1 MSYTFENSCL
11 ASNSE
16 LELFS
21 NHPTQACIEE
31 GMHVEHIPTSSV
43 QDDSPIKFFVSGDSN
58 YYMDLKSSYLHLEIK
73 ITKADGSNIDDDAE
87 VAPINLIGQTLFQQI
102 DVSLND
108 VIITDSSNLYHY
120 RAMIE
125 TLLSYS
131 DESKQSQLTMS
142 MFAKDTANAME
153 ARNDS
158 NKGFVERKRLT
169 EKSKTVQLIG
179 KIHSDIFFQNRYL
192 LNGVDLKLT
201 LIKNSDKL
209 ILMSGGASGFKLKI
223 INASFFVRKVKINDG
238 IQMKHIEMLEKE
250 LKPALYPIRRVTM
263 KSFNIPSGSLSCN
276 EENLFNGI
284 LPKRIFIGMVDA
296 RSFEGNFEYN
306 PFNFKHKNLKYC
318 SLLVDG
324 KMVPQKPFFTDFSND
339 QFLRSY
345 FSLIEG
351 TGKAFKDV
359 GIGIDRTEYA
369 HGYSLLA
376 FDLTPSLDDDG
387 SFNVLKKGNIR
398 FEAKFNSGLDVPVN
412 VIVYAEFDATIKIDK
427 NRAVLPNFFS

>member
-1 MSYTFENSCL
+1 MTVMSLIEMHL
-11 ASNSE
+11 AISHHS
-16 LELFS
+16 S
-21 NHPTQACIEE
+21 IDE
-31 GMHVEHIPTSSV
+31 GMHVEHIPTSSL
-43 QDDSPIKFFVSGDSN
+43 QDAFPIKFFVSRDSN
-58 YYMDLKSSYLHLEIK
+58 YYIDLSSSYLYLEIN
-73 ITKADGSNIDDDAE
+73 ITNADGTDLPEDAN
-87 VAPINLIGQTLFQQI
+87 VGPVDLIGQTVFRQI
-102 DVSLND
+102 DLMIND
-108 VIITDSSNLYHY
+108 VSISDSSNLYYY
-120 RAMIE
+120 RSMIE
-125 TLLSYS
+125 TLLSHS
-131 DESKQSQLTMS
+131 DESKMSQLTMS
-142 MFAKDTANAME
+142 MFVKDTAGQM
-153 ARNDS
+153 DS
-158 NKGFVERKRLT
+158 LNGDNLSLEKRKRKRLT
-169 EKSKTVQLIG
+169 EKRKTVQLIG

-223 INASFFVRKVKINDG
+223 INASFFERKVKINDG
-238 IQMKHIEMLEKE
+238 IQMKHIKMLEKK

-276 EENLFNGI
+276 EANLFNGI
-284 LPKRIFIGMVDA
+284 LPKRIVIGMVDA
-296 RSFEGNFEYN
+296 RSFEGYFEYN
-306 PFNFKHKNLKYC
+306 PFNFKHKNLKHC

-324 KMVPQKPFFTDFSND
+324 KMVHQKPFFTDFSND

-412 VIVYAEFDATIKIDK
+412 VIVYAEFDAIIKIDK